1 VLGRKTK
8 TLPISHV
15 SATLRMKR
23 RFGVH
28 VLFCVLLA
36 VGGLCSTSIH
46 VRAQGTES
54 HTLGTPPTIVD
65 GNARFIVLSP
75 RLLRLEY
82 SETGRFENRPTFFAR
97 HRSTSGEVEVTTR
110 TEDGWRVVDTE
121 EVTFRYRRGSGPFDS
136 TNVVLRF
143 PDDGDTTVVRP
154 SWPTRPDCRPGRAC
168 QAEYA
173 NHTGQVRVDGRHAWY
188 TGPGFVT
195 DLSGGRVT
203 WHIENSGTDA
213 LVLGFRYSAS
223 TADTVKMTLGTE
235 SAAHLA
241 LPATNGWDD
250 WAVVRDTISAETA
263 SDVTVRC
270 QACTVHLD
278 YLAIAELGNFL
289 PKGDSG
295 PDGMPLSGWR
305 HGLGFVK
312 DSTGLHPGV
321 VRRRGWTLL
330 DDSRGAVHR
339 ADTTWVEPRHRPS
352 TYRDG
357 YLFAYGDNYAAALR
371 DKADLTGAP
380 PMLPRWAFGIWYSRL
395 YPHTSADYRERVV
408 PRAQA
413 RELPLSALVL
423 DTDVK
428 APNRWRGWTWEH
440 ELLPRPEK
448 FFGWTEQQDLRV
460 ALNVHPSIGA
470 DDPRYRKA
478 QRTADSTLVNVQ
490 GKCPRWQGDT
500 GPCVVWDW
508 GRPSHMGS
516 YWAVHDPLTQ
526 QGIDAWWLD
535 WCCDASRVSM
545 PGLPPD
551 TWINEQYAR
560 HRRARGKR
568 GFVLS
573 RIGASWQNPDAA
585 RPGAWATHRS
595 AIHFTGDTFPTWD
608 MLNFEAEVTV
618 REGMMGIPYVSHDIG
633 SFHGGGPRADS
644 ISDEMYV
651 RWVQFG
657 TFQPVFRLHGHGPR
671 LPWQFGPEA
680 DSIASRFMRLRGA
693 LVPHLYTLAR
703 KAHDTGMPIVRGLPL
718 AFPDY
723 SQAYEWTTQYLLGRQ
738 MLVAPVTQP
747 GDRPTTTVWFP
758 PGRWVNW
765 FTGERHQGPMVDT
778 LSVPLDQ
785 MPVFLRAGSIV
796 PLQTPSL
803 GDQKREGPLR
813 LRVVAG
819 ERAERIVYHDA
830 GTGTEYRNGAHTWER
845 ITWTDT
851 SRTLQIGAV
860 RAGRYSGQPSR
871 RAYHLTIQGINRPR
885 RILRYGSDRGSLE
898 DLKSWTYDSG
908 TRTMTVKV
916 PPQPVGE
923 SVQIRIQTATDRR

>member
-1 VLGRKTK
+1 
-8 TLPISHV
+8 
-15 SATLRMKR
+15 MER

-28 VLFCVLLA
+28 ILFCVLLA

-46 VRAQGTES
+46 IRAKETES
-54 HTLGTPPTIVD
+54 HTLGTPPTIID

-82 SETGRFENRPTFFAR
+82 SETGRFENRPTFLAR

-110 TEDGWRVVDTE
+110 TEDGWRIVDTG
-121 EVTFRYRRGSGPFDS
+121 EVTLQYRRGSGPFDS

-143 PDDGDTTVVRP
+143 SKDGDTVTARP
-154 SWPTRPDCRPGRAC
+154 SWPTRSGCRPGRVC

-173 NHTGQVRVDGRHAWY
+173 RQSGQVRVDGRNAWY

-195 DLSGGRVT
+195 DLSGGKVT
-203 WHIENSGTDA
+203 WPIENLGVDA
-213 LVLGFRYSAS
+213 LALGLRYSAS
-223 TADTVKMTLGTE
+223 TADTVQMTLGTE
-235 SAAHLA
+235 SEAYLV
-241 LPATNGWDD
+241 LPATDGWDD

-270 QACTVHLD
+270 QDCTVHLD
-278 YLAIAELGNFL
+278 YLAIAELGDSL
-289 PKGDSG
+289 PKGDTE

-312 DSTGLHPGV
+312 DSIGLHPGV

-330 DDSRGAVHR
+330 DNSRSAVHR
-339 ADTTWVEPRHRPS
+339 TDTTWVEPRHRPS

-357 YLFAYGDNYAAALR
+357 YLFAYGDDYTAALR
-371 DKADLTGAP
+371 DKADLVGTP
-380 PMLPRWAFGIWYSRL
+380 PLLPRWAFGIWYSRL

-408 PRAQA
+408 PRARA

-428 APNRWRGWTWEH
+428 APNRWRGWSWER
-440 ELLPRPEK
+440 ELLPQPDR
-448 FFGWTEQQDLRV
+448 FFGWTERQGLRV

-470 DDPRYRKA
+470 GDPRYQTA
-478 QRTADSTLVNVQ
+478 QRTADSTLVDVQ
-490 GKCPRWQGDT
+490 GRCPRWQGDT
-500 GPCVVWDW
+500 GPCVAWDW
-508 GRPSHMGS
+508 SQPSHMTS
-516 YWAVHDPLTQ
+516 YWTVHDPLMR
-526 QGIDAWWLD
+526 QGVDAWWLD
-535 WCCDASRVSM
+535 WCCDASHVSM

-595 AIHFTGDTFPTWD
+595 AIHFTGDTFPTWEVLD
-608 MLNFEAEVTV
+608 FETEVTV

-651 RWVQFG
+651 RWIQFG
-657 TFQPVFRLHGHGPR
+657 TFQPIFRLHGHGPR
-671 LPWQFGPEA
+671 LPWRFSPEA

-703 KAHDTGMPIVRGLPL
+703 KAHDTGVPMVRGLPL
-718 AFPDY
+718 AFPNR
-723 SQAYEWTTQYLLGRQ
+723 SQAYNRTTQYLLGRQ

-758 PGRWVNW
+758 PGKWVNW
-765 FTGERHQGPMVDT
+765 FTSERHQGPVADT

-796 PLQTPSL
+796 PLQSSSL
-803 GDQKREGPLR
+803 GAQKRKAPLR
-813 LRVVAG
+813 LRVTAG
-819 ERAERIVYHDA
+819 AGAERLIYHDSGA
-830 GTGTEYRNGAHTWER
+830 GIEYRSRAHTWQR

-851 SRTLQIGAV
+851 TRTLQIGDV
-860 RAGRYSGQPSR
+860 QTGQYEGQPSR
-871 RAYHLTIQGINRPR
+871 REYRVIIQGISRPSQ
-885 RILRYGSDRGSLE
+885 IVCYGSDYGSPQ
-898 DLKSWTYDSG
+898 DLKNWTYNSN
-908 TRTMTVKV
+908 TRTVTVKV
-916 PPQPVGE
+916 PPQPVDT
-923 SVQIRIQTATDRR
+923 SVQVDIQTVGDRR